1 MLVSFLGLGRWIDGE
16 YIYEETVYTLQGFPK
31 VQTPFIQEALSRWF
45 PGEDLLLLATPTT
58 LQKTW
63 PRLEARGLKANLR
76 EIPEGRSE
84 AELWAIYQRLAEAI
98 LEKEEEKEA
107 ILPEKKVE
115 VVLDVTHGLRSLPMV
130 GLAAL
135 AFLRAARR
143 VEVRH
148 ILYGAFEARDGDKT
162 PVFDLLPLLSLLDW
176 AVAARRFLDTGDA
189 RGMAALAKVRGRRPL
204 NPTLNQAVKDL
215 EALSTALAGNRALE
229 AMKLAKVALGNL
241 KRAGEAL
248 DPEHRPLDL
257 LLPSLR
263 ETLKP
268 LVPKAETP
276 KAQLLALWRQ
286 VKWYWDREQWEK
298 AVGLAREWLV
308 GYYLWRQGKEGDI
321 FQDNSLRQE
330 AEEALNDLLNR
341 KDPLDPKAEVLRSA
355 WGKIAPLRN
364 DLLHFGFRNS
374 PIRAQALA
382 EDASTLLEEVKGLAL
397 SLEAASS

>member
-1 MLVSFLGLGRWIDGE
+1 MLASFLGLGRRIGGE
-16 YIYEETVYTLQGFPK
+16 YIETVYTLRGFPE
-31 VQTPFIQEALSRWF
+31 VRTPFIQEALSRWF

-63 PRLEARGLKANLR
+63 PRLEARGLKADLQ

-98 LEKEEEKEA
+98 PPGKG
-107 ILPEKKVE
+107 

-263 ETLKP
+263 ETLEP

-276 KAQLLALWRQ
+276 KAQLLALWGQ

-330 AEEALNDLLNR
+330 AEEALNELLNR
-341 KDPLDPKAEVLRSA
+341 KDPLDPEAEALRSA
-355 WGKIAPLRN
+355 WGKTAPLRN

-374 PIRAQALA
+374 PTRPQAL
-382 EDASTLLEEVKGLAL
+382 EKDAPTLLQEVEGLAL